1 MSSIYNESDTD
12 LVDAPPISK
21 FRTKFVDKK
30 LQAMQKNRYEK
41 MVTQKLAE
49 DQKQEAALARRAR
62 MEGMDELKDL
72 SVDLH

>member
-1 MSSIYNESDTD
+1 
-12 LVDAPPISK
+12 
-21 FRTKFVDKK
+21 
-30 LQAMQKNRYEK
+30 